1 MSNEYTTAA
10 RRRRPAKTPD
20 RASIGY
26 HEGSGAM
33 ATVPV
38 VDRPREKLARVG
50 AEALGDNELIALVL
64 GSGTRS
70 RGALVVAQDVIA
82 AAGEA
87 QGLLRIGLDELCRV
101 PGVGQSRAAR
111 LLAAIELGRRTL
123 FGDRGKRPQMLS
135 TKDVV
140 AYLAPRYAGFAVER
154 FGVML
159 LDQKQRVI
167 RSVILSTGTVEASV
181 SHPRDVFRAA
191 MLASASYVVAFHNHP
206 SGDPAPSAQDR
217 AMTRRLFVAGEL
229 IGIELM
235 DHIILGGGK
244 FFSFRAEGLE

>member
-1 MSNEYTTAA
+1 
-10 RRRRPAKTPD
+10 
-20 RASIGY
+20 
-26 HEGSGAM
+26 M

-82 AAGEA
+82 AAGEV

-111 LLAAIELGRRTL
+111 LLAAVELGRRTL
-123 FGDRGKRPQMLS
+123 FGDRGERPQMLS

-140 AYLAPRYAGFAVER
+140 DYLAPRYAGFRRRAVWRDAARSEAARDSQRDPVDRHGGSER
-154 FGVML
+154 
-159 LDQKQRVI
+159 
-167 RSVILSTGTVEASV
+167 
-181 SHPRDVFRAA
+181 
-191 MLASASYVVAFHNHP
+191 LASARRVPGGDAGVGLVRGGVSQPPVGR
-206 SGDPAPSAQDR
+206 SGAER
-217 AMTRRLFVAGEL
+217 AGP
-229 IGIELM
+229 G
-235 DHIILGGGK
+235 
-244 FFSFRAEGLE
+244 

>member
-1 MSNEYTTAA
+1 MRGRHRVKA
-10 RRRRPAKTPD
+10 PQ
-20 RASIGY
+20 RASISY

-33 ATVPV
+33 AMVPV
-38 VDRPREKLARVG
+38 EDRPREKLARVG

-70 RGALVVAQDVIA
+70 RGALMVARDVIE

-87 QGLLRIGLDELCRV
+87 QGLLRMGLDELCRV

-123 FGDRGKRPQMLS
+123 FGDRGQRPQMLS
-135 TKDVV
+135 TKAV
-140 AYLAPRYAGFAVER
+140 AEYLAPRYAGFAVER

-159 LDQKQRVI
+159 LDQRQRVI

-181 SHPRDVFRAA
+181 SHPRDVFRVA
-191 MLASASYVVAFHNHP
+191 MLASASHVVVFHNHP
-206 SGDPAPSAQDR
+206 SGDPTPSAADR
-217 AMTRRLFVAGEL
+217 VMTRRLRVAGEL
-229 IGIELM
+229 IGIDLM
-235 DHIILGGGK
+235 DHIILGGTTY
-244 FFSFRAEGLE
+244 FSFRQEGLE